1 MAKGF
6 GQDIQK
12 QSPRVSQLK
21 RKLDGSED
29 ADIIMMNIL
38 EVFKDIE
45 YVPDPGNYYTF
56 IYYPKTE
63 DIRYDEH
70 PLVAVTDVEKWGFKA
85 INFHWG
91 ESRNYTW
98 FEIAGFLHEV
108 EPNEISYLRTI
119 NYAKFITM
127 PP

>member
-1 MAKGF
+1 MASK
-6 GQDIQK
+6 
-12 QSPRVSQLK
+12 RVDQLK
-21 RKLDGSED
+21 KRIQGMRDSED
-29 ADIIMMNIL
+29 IMIEILDVFHQTDIIPM
-38 EVFKDIE
+38 
-45 YVPDPGNYYTF
+45 PGKYYTF
-56 IYYPKTE
+56 VYKAKTNG
-63 DIRYDEH
+63 IVYDQH

-119 NYAKFITM
+119 DYAKFITM